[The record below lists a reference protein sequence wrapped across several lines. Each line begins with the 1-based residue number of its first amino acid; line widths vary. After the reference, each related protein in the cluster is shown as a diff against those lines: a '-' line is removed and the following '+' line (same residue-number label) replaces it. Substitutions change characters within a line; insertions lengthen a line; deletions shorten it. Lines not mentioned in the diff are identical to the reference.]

1 MSMSSRPEVE
11 VHVTNGRKLSPSEP
25 NSVIIRLKTKSVEII
40 IENQT
45 TGRQTRR
52 TQVSPPFLIDINLRS
67 SSHDHIRTLLHD
79 RLVGYPFES
88 YLCDDL
94 APKISTAAID
104 LGFGHNGFTLTMAAT
119 VTYRTVSV
127 MSKDEKSLRMV
138 LLGRMKA
145 EEFKSLKMETEPC
158 SICLESLVSG
168 PKPRDVTRMTCSHV
182 FHNGCLLEWL
192 KRKNTCPL
200 CRTEI
205 YD

>member
-1 MSMSSRPEVE
+1 WKGTLSIR
-11 VHVTNGRKLSPSEP
+11 TKLKLKP
-25 NSVIIRLKTKSVEII
+25 VIISVENISEEI
-40 IENQT
+40 IEDQT

-52 TQVSPPFLIDINLRS
+52 TQVSEPFLININLCS

-79 RLVGYPFES
+79 RLVGYPFWS

-94 APKISTAAID
+94 ATEISTAAID
-104 LGFGHNGFTLTMAAT
+104 LGFGRNGFTLTVDAT
-119 VTYRTVSV
+119 VTYLTVSV
-127 MSKDEKSLRMV
+127 TSDNERSLRMV
-138 LLGRMKA
+138 LLGRIKT
-145 EEFKSLKMETEPC
+145 EELKSLKMETEPC

-168 PKPRDVTRMTCSHV
+168 PKPRDITRMTCSHV

-200 CRTEI
+200 CRTEL

>member
-1 MSMSSRPEVE
+1 MSMSFRPEVE

-40 IENQT
+40 IENQQPVAKT
-45 TGRQTRR
+45 AG
-52 TQVSPPFLIDINLRS
+52 L
-67 SSHDHIRTLLHD
+67 SHDHIRTLLHD

-127 MSKDEKSLRMV
+127 MSNDEKSLRMV